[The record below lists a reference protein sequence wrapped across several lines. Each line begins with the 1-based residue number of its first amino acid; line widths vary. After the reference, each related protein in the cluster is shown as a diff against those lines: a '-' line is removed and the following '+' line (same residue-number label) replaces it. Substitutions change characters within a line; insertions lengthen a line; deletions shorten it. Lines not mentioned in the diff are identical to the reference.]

1 MEEKENL
8 SLLVHNYLKSIRAKE
23 IPENKIKE
31 FLNFVDKLKIG
42 TDIQR
47 RRFFMFFD
55 VKENQKLETYT
66 SISKKEKCTCN
77 AIRGSVSRI
86 RSHLVWLKD
95 EERNDLI
102 KIIKNS
108 DI

>member
-1 MEEKENL
+1 MEEKEDF

-23 IPENKIKE
+23 IPENKIRE
-31 FLNFVDKLKIG
+31 FFEFVDKLKIG

-55 VKENQKLETYT
+55 VKENQKIETYT
-66 SISKKEKCTCN
+66 SISKKENCTCN
-77 AIRGSVSRI
+77 AIRGCVNRI

-95 EERNDLI
+95 EERKDLI

>member
-1 MEEKENL
+1 MEEKEDL

-47 RRFFMFFD
+47 KRFFMFFD
-55 VKENQKLETYT
+55 VKEKKKLETYT

-77 AIRGSVSRI
+77 AIRGSVNRI